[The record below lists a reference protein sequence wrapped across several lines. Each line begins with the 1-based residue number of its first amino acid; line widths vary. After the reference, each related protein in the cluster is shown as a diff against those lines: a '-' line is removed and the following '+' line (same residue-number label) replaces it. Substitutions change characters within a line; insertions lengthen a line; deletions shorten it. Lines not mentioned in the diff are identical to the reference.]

1 MSITTLPPSWRRAAT
16 VQGSP
21 LQPRPSHHQVPPLPA
36 TLSCPA
42 SCTGCPCPPNLTR
55 TGSSTSSPC
64 PSSTWAKTEGP
75 PGRRGRTRARLSKT
89 APTTVRHRVC
99 YSEYLCVWLFLCCG
113 NLHRL
118 LYWIEVKLKIDKTIK
133 VMIITIRKGKIYIYI
148 YIQMC
153 FRLSAPSAAC
163 SEVWWLFCSLLISK
177 QHFNF
182 SVLH

>member
-75 PGRRGRTRARLSKT
+75 PGRREQTRARLSRT

-133 VMIITIRKGKIYIYI
+133 VMIITIRKGKIYIYKNVF
-148 YIQMC
+148 QTK
-153 FRLSAPSAAC
+153 C
-163 SEVWWLFCSLLISK
+163 SVCSLLWSLMIILLVI
-177 QHFNF
+177 NF
-182 SVLH
+182 KAAL

>member
-21 LQPRPSHHQVPPLPA
+21 LRPRPSHHQVPPLPA

-133 VMIITIRKGKIYIYI
+133 VMIITIRKGKIYIYKNVF
-148 YIQMC
+148 QTK
-153 FRLSAPSAAC
+153 C
-163 SEVWWLFCSLLISK
+163 SVCSLLWSLMIILLVI
-177 QHFNF
+177 NF
-182 SVLH
+182 KAAL